1 MSNLQRLN
9 LVRNLLRDWF
19 ASQAEGAP
27 QPQMVEACLI
37 RNGYYCGRR
46 FQCGDHSAVWFTEE
60 DEIKIYAPNGA
71 LLEARSI
78 GEETAELEIHQ
89 LRPREKQPREMG
101 PELEN
106 PAVVEQPVDAPQRRA
121 A

>member
-19 ASQAEGAP
+19 ASQAEDAP
-27 QPQMVEACLI
+27 QPQLVEACLI

-46 FQCGDHSAVWFTEE
+46 FQCGDHSAVWFAEE

-78 GEETAELEIHQ
+78 AVETEELEIHK
-89 LRPREKQPREMG
+89 LQPRELG

-106 PAVVEQPVDAPQRRA
+106 PAVAEQPVDAPQRRA

>member
-9 LVRNLLRDWF
+9 LVRTLLRDWF
-19 ASQAEGAP
+19 ASQAEDAP
-27 QPQMVEACLI
+27 QPQLVEACLI

-46 FQCGDHSAVWFTEE
+46 FQCGDHSAVWFAEE

-71 LLEARSI
+71 LLEACSI
-78 GEETAELEIHQ
+78 GEQATELEIHQ
-89 LRPREKQPREMG
+89 LQPQVLG

-106 PAVVEQPVDAPQRRA
+106 PAVEHPVDVPQRRA